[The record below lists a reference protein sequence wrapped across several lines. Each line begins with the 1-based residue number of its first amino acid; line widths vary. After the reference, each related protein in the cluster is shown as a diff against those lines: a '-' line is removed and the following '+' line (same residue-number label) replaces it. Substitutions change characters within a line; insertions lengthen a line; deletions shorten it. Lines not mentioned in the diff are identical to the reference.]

1 VDEVFIHLVPV
12 LFHRGTRMCDLIG
25 GDLLQLEPIEVIE
38 VIGTP
43 TATHLRYRVAAGA
56 SPPA

>member
-1 VDEVFIHLVPV
+1 MDELFIHLVPV
-12 LFHRGTRMCDLIG
+12 LFHRGTRMFDLIG
-25 GDLLQLEPIEVIE
+25 GDLLQLESIE